1 MKSTQPNQYQMADQA
16 TGAGMTE
23 EPATLT
29 SKQYRYERF
38 TTSLLFR
45 DLRFRKGA
53 AGPGDSLPA
62 FELVTTDGDCLVNR
76 NLLGNK
82 PLLLMFGSMTCP
94 MTASAMPFLLQLHTE
109 FGDRVDFV
117 MLNVREAHPGEH
129 FRQPRTM
136 EEKLKH
142 AQALKQ
148 VYEIPWTVA
157 ADKIDGDL
165 HRALDPK
172 PNSAF
177 LANSDGIIVFRSLW
191 ASDKKALRQAMES
204 IVAGRKPD
212 QSESQALFGPVS
224 RAMGQVQEVMERAG
238 PQAVKDLWWAGLPMA
253 LAGRVATFF
262 SPLSP
267 DKRGFA
273 AVLTLALGMLLVL
286 ILIGAWLFG

>member
-1 MKSTQPNQYQMADQA
+1 MSTATAD
-16 TGAGMTE
+16 
-23 EPATLT
+23 EPATLAGR
-29 SKQYRYERF
+29 QYRYERF

-62 FELVTTDGDCLVNR
+62 FELVTTDGDDLVNQD
-76 NLLGNK
+76 LSENK
-82 PLLLMFGSMTCP
+82 SLLLIFGSMTCP

-109 FGDRVDFV
+109 FGDRVDFI

-129 FRQPRTM
+129 FRQPGTM

-142 AQALKQ
+142 AQALRQ
-148 VYEIPWTVA
+148 FYEIPWTVA
-157 ADKIDGDL
+157 ADKIEGNL

-191 ASDKKALRQAMES
+191 ASDKKALRQALES
-204 IVAGRKPD
+204 VVAGRTPD
-212 QSESQALFGPVS
+212 QAESQTLIGPVA

-238 PQAVKDLWWAGLPMA
+238 PQAVRDLWWAGLPMA
-253 LAGRVATFF
+253 LAGRVATIYA
-262 SPLSP
+262 PLSS
-267 DKRGFA
+267 DQRGIA
-273 AVLTLALGMLLVL
+273 AVLTLALSVLVAMG
-286 ILIGAWLFG
+286 LIGAWLFGQT

>member
-1 MKSTQPNQYQMADQA
+1 MS
-16 TGAGMTE
+16 AGNTD
-23 EPATLT
+23 EPATLAGR
-29 SKQYRYERF
+29 QYRYERF

-53 AGPGDSLPA
+53 AGPGDSLPV
-62 FELVTTDGDCLVNR
+62 FELVTTDGDGLVNQD
-76 NLLGNK
+76 LLGNK
-82 PLLLMFGSMTCP
+82 PLLLIFGSVTCP

-109 FGDRVDFV
+109 FGDRVDFI

-129 FRQPRTM
+129 FRQPGTM

-148 VYEIPWTVA
+148 FYEIPWTVA
-157 ADKIDGDL
+157 ADNIEGNL

-191 ASDKKALRQAMES
+191 ASDKKALRQALES
-204 IVAGRKPD
+204 VVAGRKPD
-212 QSESQALFGPVS
+212 QVESQALIGPVS

-253 LAGRVATFF
+253 LAGRVATIY
-262 SPLSP
+262 SPLSS
-267 DKRGFA
+267 DQRGIA
-273 AVLTLALGMLLVL
+273 AVLTLALGMLVAMG
-286 ILIGAWLFG
+286 LIGARLFG

>member
-1 MKSTQPNQYQMADQA
+1 MS
-16 TGAGMTE
+16 AGNKD
-23 EPATLT
+23 EPATPAGR
-29 SKQYRYERF
+29 QYRYERF

-62 FELVTTDGDCLVNR
+62 FELVTTDGDGLVNQD
-76 NLLGNK
+76 LSGNK
-82 PLLLMFGSMTCP
+82 PLLLIFGSVTCP

-109 FGDRVDFV
+109 FGDRVDFI

-129 FRQPRTM
+129 FRQPGTM
-136 EEKLKH
+136 EEKLEH

-148 VYEIPWTVA
+148 FYEIPWTVA
-157 ADKIDGDL
+157 ADNIEGNL

-177 LANSDGIIVFRSLW
+177 LADSDGIIVFRSLW
-191 ASDKKALRQAMES
+191 ASDKKALRQALES
-204 IVAGRKPD
+204 VVAGRKPD
-212 QSESQALFGPVS
+212 QAESQALIGPVS

-253 LAGRVATFF
+253 LAGRVAAIY
-262 SPLSP
+262 SPLSS
-267 DKRGFA
+267 DQRGIA
-273 AVLTLALGMLLVL
+273 AVLTLALSML
-286 ILIGAWLFG
+286 IAMGLIGAWLFG